1 MASSI
6 QKALLER
13 NLQVP
18 RYTSYPTAP
27 HFQGHV
33 DGSVMAS
40 WLGELQTD
48 MPLSLYFHIPFC
60 KRLCWYCGCN
70 TKATMKYAPVTKYLT
85 YLKKEIALVAGQ
97 FECKR
102 KVSHIHF
109 GGGSPSY
116 LVPDDFTELMAFVRD
131 MFELEADCEIAI
143 ELDPREIT
151 EPKVAA
157 YRMAGVNR
165 VSLGVQDFDLSVQK
179 AINRVQP
186 LHMVYD
192 AVKLL
197 RDYDITQINMDLLYG
212 LPLQTEASILQN
224 IDIAAGLAP
233 TRISLFGYA
242 HVPWMK
248 KHMQMIDEGNL
259 PDATARCEQFDA
271 ARRAL
276 EQKGYR
282 QIGLDHFVR
291 YNDPMAEAFKAKE
304 LHRNFQGYTTDSSE
318 ALLAFGPSAISALPQ
333 GYSQNATANHE
344 YFKAI
349 DEGLLPTVKGVEIT
363 AEDKIRRALI
373 NELMCYL
380 EIDLM
385 RFFCAH
391 GLALDSYDHIYP
403 TLQEL
408 AKDRLIE
415 FDGSRIKVNPNATQA
430 VRLVCSLFDAYF
442 QASKARHAQ
451 VA

>member
-1 MASSI
+1 MSNNI
-6 QKALLER
+6 QQALLSR

-27 HFQGHV
+27 HFHDQI
-33 DGSVMAS
+33 DGTTATR
-40 WLGELQTD
+40 WLADLSTD
-48 MPLSLYFHIPFC
+48 IPLSLYFHIPFC
-60 KRLCWYCGCN
+60 KKLCWYCGCN
-70 TKATMKYAPVTKYLT
+70 TKATLKYAPVTKYLA
-85 YLKKEIALVAGQ
+85 YLKKEITLVASKLG
-97 FECKR
+97 EKR
-102 KVSHIHF
+102 LVSHIHF

-116 LVPDDFTELMAFVRD
+116 LVPDDFQGIMAQVHSVFD
-131 MFELEADCEIAI
+131 LTSSCEIAI

-157 YRMAGVNR
+157 YRLAGVNR

-186 LHMVYD
+186 LHMIYD

-197 RDYDITQINMDLLYG
+197 RDYGINHINMDLLYG

-233 TRISLFGYA
+233 SRISLFGYA

-248 KHMQMIDEGNL
+248 KHMQLIDEAAL
-259 PDATARCEQFDA
+259 PDATERYIQFDA
-271 ARRAL
+271 ARKAL
-276 EQKGYR
+276 ANKGYK

-291 YNDPMAEAFKAKE
+291 YDDPMIEAYKTKE
-304 LHRNFQGYTTDSSE
+304 LHRNFQGYTTDSAE
-318 ALLAFGPSAISALPQ
+318 ALIGFGPSAISALPQ
-333 GYSQNATANHE
+333 GYLQNTSINND
-344 YFKAI
+344 YFRTI
-349 DEGLLPTVKGVEIT
+349 DQNILPTVKGVPVTE
-363 AEDKIRRALI
+363 EDRVRRALI

-380 EIDLM
+380 EVDLM
-385 RFFCAH
+385 HFGCAH
-391 GLALDSYDHIYP
+391 GLPLNKFDH
-403 TLQEL
+403 THQALQEL
-408 AKDRLIE
+408 ADDKLIS
-415 FDGSRIKVNPNATQA
+415 FDGSHIKINPDATQA
-430 VRLVCSLFDAYF
+430 VRLVCALFDEYF